1 MTTTL
6 LSFDSTYG
14 GCASFTHGIGEI
26 MQLTDSLGN
35 KAVCR
40 WFNTGVTCEGCAE
53 ENETQPTEGE

>member
-1 MTTTL
+1 
-6 LSFDSTYG
+6 
-14 GCASFTHGIGEI
+14 